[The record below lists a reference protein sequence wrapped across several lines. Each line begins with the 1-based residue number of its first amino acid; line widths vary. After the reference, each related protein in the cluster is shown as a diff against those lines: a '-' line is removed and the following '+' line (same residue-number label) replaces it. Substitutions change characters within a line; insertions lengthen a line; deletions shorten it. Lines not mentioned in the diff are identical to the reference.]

1 MLPFRAALLLPA
13 IVICTGN
20 WHIVVI
26 YEINKYV
33 ILAKEAIPVEKD
45 YLKLGKLKQRNCTH

>member
-1 MLPFRAALLLPA
+1 MLLFRAALLLPA
-13 IVICTGN
+13 YSTDN
-20 WHIVVI
+20 RHIVVI